1 MKNKWIEIGS
11 QGVFTRESDPGRSA
25 RPLVL
30 VHGQVVSSRYL
41 VPLAEE
47 MEDDF
52 AVYMPDLPGFGKS
65 AKPPHTLTIP
75 ELADSLAAW
84 MDAIGLEQTAIFGNS
99 FGCQIITEF
108 AVRHPERLT
117 RIVFQ
122 GPTVDPWA
130 RTIPEQGIRWLIDC
144 TRESPSFAL
153 VMAHDFLAA
162 GGLRS
167 WKTFQSLLRDRIEAK
182 LPDVEAPTL
191 VVRGSRDPL
200 VTQRWAKEAA
210 GLLPNGRLRILRGAP
225 HAINYTA
232 PARLARAIRPFLQG
246 NSSSVASR

>member
-1 MKNKWIEIGS
+1 MKNQWVEVGS
-11 QGVFTRESDPGRSA
+11 HGLFTRRSTPRKGD

-41 VPLAEE
+41 VPFAKE

-52 AVYMPDLPGFGKS
+52 AVYIPDFPGFGKS
-65 AKPPHTLTIP
+65 SKPQHTLTIP
-75 ELADSLAAW
+75 ELADTLAAW
-84 MDAIGLEQTAIFGNS
+84 MDAIGLEQTAVFGNS

-108 AVRHPERLT
+108 ATRHPERLT

-130 RTIPEQGIRWLIDC
+130 RTAPEQGIRWLIDC
-144 TRESPSFAL
+144 PRESPSFLL

-167 WKTFQSLLRDRIEAK
+167 WNTFQSLLRDRIEAK
-182 LPDVEAPTL
+182 LPDVEPPTL

-200 VTQRWAKEAA
+200 VSQRWAKEATR
-210 GLLPNGRLRILRGAP
+210 LLPNGRLRILRGAP

-232 PARLARAIRPFLQG
+232 PVRLARAIRPFLQG
-246 NSSSVASR
+246 RSSFAAR